1 MRDKGKPS
9 LVNRR
14 YLRIKVF
21 QGLYAYHRT
30 PNADLLKHE
39 RDIFESI
46 ANLYDLYLYLI
57 ALIMQVQFA
66 GNEMMEANRKKN
78 LPTKE
83 DLNPNLRFLNN
94 RVFQQLS
101 SNKILKH
108 LIETKKISWKEEH
121 DDIRK
126 LYKTF
131 REDEAFQLYMI
142 REESNMQLDKDI
154 VLHLFREY
162 LGLNELVHAALEE
175 RNIYWQDDL
184 PMAAISLMKTIEN
197 LPESDFSDRSFI
209 ADLYK
214 DKDEDQQFVKDLFR
228 KTIQSENEYTELIS
242 EKAQNWETERI
253 AMLDMLLMRMALVE
267 LEHFPTVPVKVTLNE
282 YIELAKVYST
292 PKSKVFI
299 NGVLDKLVAEF
310 KRDNRINKRG
320 RGLVE

>member
-1 MRDKGKPS
+1 MSNNRKPS

-30 PNADLLKHE
+30 PGADLIKHE
-39 RDIFESI
+39 RDIFDSI
-46 ANLYDLYLYLI
+46 NKLYDLYLNMI
-57 ALIMQVQFA
+57 ALMMQVRA
-66 GNEMMEANRKKN
+66 ASNEMIDQGLKKN
-78 LPTKE
+78 LPTQQ
-83 DLNPNLRFLNN
+83 DLNPNRRFVDN
-94 RVFQQLS
+94 RVFKQFA
-101 SNKILKH
+101 NNETLKH
-108 LIETKKISWKEEH
+108 LLEKKKISWVEEN
-121 DDIRK
+121 DDIRRII
-126 LYKTF
+126 KTY
-131 REDEAFQLYMI
+131 REDEVFQLYMM
-142 REESNMQLDKDI
+142 REESNMQLDKEMMI
-154 VLHLFREY
+154 YIFKEY
-162 LGLNELVHAALEE
+162 LGLNEIVHNTLEE
-175 RNIYWQDDL
+175 QDIYWQDDM
-184 PMAAISLMKTIEN
+184 PMAALSLIKTIETM
-197 LPESDFSDRSFI
+197 PEEDMSQRSFI

-214 DKDEDQQFVKDLFR
+214 NKEEDQLFVKDLFR
-228 KTIQSENEYTELIS
+228 KTVQQDVAYTELIS
-242 EKAQNWETERI
+242 SKAQNWETERI